1 MQKVRLPYWTL
12 LVLKLLVY
20 IDAGL
25 FKAQFE
31 EAQKTKDTVDKAVA
45 EKMAEDVLS
54 KM

>member
-31 EAQKTKDTVDKAVA
+31 EAQKTNAALAGTEPAA
-45 EKMAEDVLS
+45 ACS
-54 KM
+54 